1 MQIRD
6 LMTRDVQTVGPADSI
21 RRAAEMMDSL
31 NVGSL
36 PVCDGGRVVGMVTDR
51 DITVRAT
58 SAGRAPDDCKVD
70 EVMTTDVHCCYEDD
84 VVTDVARLMGNVQIR
99 RVPVLDADDRLVG
112 IVALGDIA
120 TEAKENAGGPT
131 LERVSTP
138 SRPDRG

>member
-6 LMTRDVQTVGPADSI
+6 LMTRNVQTISPGDTI
-21 RRAAEMMDSL
+21 REAARMMDGL

-36 PVCDGGRVVGMVTDR
+36 PVCDGEKLVGMVTDR
-51 DITVRAT
+51 DITIRAT

-70 EVMTTDVHCCYEDD
+70 EVMTTDVRWCYEDD
-84 VVTDVARLMGNVQIR
+84 AVSDVARLMGNVQIR

-131 LERVSTP
+131 LEQVSTP
-138 SRPDRG
+138 SRPDRD